1 MNESFSRFIMS
12 EASPEKL
19 MAWQREGE
27 AVSNWATLRV
37 PFFIILVSAGAFLF
51 VSQPELYNST
61 LAFVSAFAAG
71 MPSLFKFFSL
81 FQARVS
87 SAVGQ

>member
-1 MNESFSRFIMS
+1 MS

-37 PFFIILVSAGAFLF
+37 PFFIILVSAGAFFLF
-51 VSQPELYNST
+51 RSQSSITQPWLLFLRSQPECL
-61 LAFVSAFAAG
+61 L
-71 MPSLFKFFSL
+71 SLSSLSL